1 MRQEELLSNHIQL
14 HQHPRRE
21 LRDDEEEKM
30 SPEDPEMAEAPVRG
44 DSRATSKVIVI
55 GSAHSLGDFMI

>member
-1 MRQEELLSNHIQL
+1 MLQEEQQLSNYIQL

-21 LRDDEEEKM
+21 HRDEEEKM

-55 GSAHSLGDFMI
+55 GSPHSLGDFMI